1 MMSALDVTVD
11 GGGGKCYTWAIG
23 SGANAGTNQMETCL
37 FKHTDGL
44 AGIVGSHTTLFE
56 ANTPG
61 AYPPSAGDFWPMEL
75 EWVADLAGLGGTRL
89 IGRVGTKNSE
99 DFGTLSD
106 VIDTIDVSSPL
117 LTSVGEGIVLFKG
130 HTGTRAP
137 GYNWGFD
144 MTSVYE
150 LV

>member
-1 MMSALDVTVD
+1 
-11 GGGGKCYTWAIG
+11 
-23 SGANAGTNQMETCL
+23 
-37 FKHTDGL
+37 
-44 AGIVGSHTTLFE
+44 
-56 ANTPG
+56 
-61 AYPPSAGDFWPMEL
+61 MEL

-117 LTSVGEGIVLFKG
+117 LTSVGEGVVLFKG